1 MRGTSV
7 AALGL
12 MLIGLVASPLT
23 RQPAAQSAAGAAVI
37 AIGNFS
43 HIVADLDR
51 SIAFYRDG
59 LGLEPTAPLR
69 PFEPSVP
76 IMRAGNVM
84 GAQTRYTVLK
94 VPGSTLN
101 VELIEYK
108 DIDRTPTRPRFQDP
122 GTGNLLVT
130 VRDLDIAL
138 ARLEQAGAKVITVGG
153 KPATIAGNLRV
164 VFLQDPDGFVI
175 ELNQPTPLPP
185 PSADTPGNVLG
196 SRFEVTIEDTEK
208 TAAFYRDLL
217 GFQVTAGPSF
227 NGDRLM
233 TDTAGTP
240 GAKFRQSRLQVPGT
254 AFSIAAIEFKDIER
268 KPHSARLQD
277 PGTTMLQLMVRDV
290 DSLLNTLKAGGA
302 AVVSVGGE
310 AVNMGPL
317 RLAVVRDPNNL
328 FLELIQR
335 PQP

>member
-1 MRGTSV
+1 VMVRRASA

-12 MLIGLVASPLT
+12 VLIGASLQT
-23 RQPAAQSAAGAAVI
+23 ARPAAQSAAGAAVV

-43 HIVADLDR
+43 HIVANLDR

-59 LGLEPTAPLR
+59 LGLEPAAPLR
-69 PFEPSVP
+69 PFEPNVP

-84 GAQTRYTVLK
+84 GAQTRYTVLA

-108 DIDRTPTRPRFQDP
+108 DIDRTPIGARFQDP
-122 GTGNLLVT
+122 GTGNLVVT
-130 VRDLDIAL
+130 VRDLDLAL
-138 ARLEQAGAKVITVGG
+138 TRLKKAGATTIGG
-153 KPATIAGNLRV
+153 NPATIAGKTRV

-175 ELNQPTPLPP
+175 EVNQPNPVPR
-185 PSADTPGNVLG
+185 PSADLPGNVLG
-196 SRFEVTIEDTEK
+196 SAFEITIEDTEK

-217 GFQVTAGPSF
+217 GFEVTAGTSF
-227 NGDRLM
+227 NGDKVM

-240 GAKFRQSRLQVPGT
+240 GAKFRQSRLRVPGT
-254 AFSIAAIEFKDIER
+254 AFSITAIEFKDIER
-268 KPHSARLQD
+268 KSHGTRLQD
-277 PGTTMLQLMVRDV
+277 PGTAMLQLMVGDV
-290 DSLLNTLKAGGA
+290 DSLLKRLKAGGA

-310 AVNMGPL
+310 AVTMGAL

-335 PQP
+335 PQR